1 MLPALT
7 AGSPGPMT
15 HGLLWL
21 PLLLVFVL
29 LTALGWLER
38 RRQSLFRA
46 WAEGSELAKL
56 DACGAAQLRD
66 GILSWS
72 SFEAGRLQPQGRFE
86 IKQLELVE
94 LLALGSGEAPLTAE
108 SQGACRLRLVGGG
121 QQCDLP
127 FADAERARRWI
138 DELMAR
144 SRCDL

>member
-1 MLPALT
+1 MN
-7 AGSPGPMT
+7 

-38 RRQSLFRA
+38 RRQRLFRE
-46 WAEGSELAKL
+46 WAEGAELAKL
-56 DACGAAQLRD
+56 DATGAARLVD
-66 GILSWS
+66 GVLTWS
-72 SFEAGRLQPQGRFE
+72 AFEAGKLKVIDSFV

-94 LLALGSGEAPLTAE
+94 LLSLRSGEAPLTEE

-121 QQCDLP
+121 EHKDIP
-127 FADAERARRWI
+127 FADADRARRWI

-144 SRCDL
+144 SRCEL